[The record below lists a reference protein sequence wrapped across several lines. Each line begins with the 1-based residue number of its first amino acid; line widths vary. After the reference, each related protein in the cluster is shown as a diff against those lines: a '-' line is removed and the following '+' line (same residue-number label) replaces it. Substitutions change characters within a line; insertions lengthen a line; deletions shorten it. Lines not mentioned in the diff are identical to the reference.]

1 MARSSSFNKSRTG
14 TPSKLGGSK
23 AKSTLNPWGKNTA
36 QGTTRKAAPSGT
48 ARKRGT
54 PAADLFKMN
63 YPANDPAQWP
73 IEGDK
78 RLSPTAPTQAKADF
92 HNAAVNHAYLRTTGL
107 S

>member
-1 MARSSSFNKSRTG
+1 MARSSKFNKTRTG
-14 TPSKLGGSK
+14 SSSGLGGRK
-23 AKSTLNPWGKNTA
+23 AKRTLNPWGKNTP
-36 QGTTRKAAPSGT
+36 QGTKSKAAPSGS
-48 ARKRGT
+48 AVRRGT

-73 IEGDK
+73 IEGGK
-78 RLSPTAPTQAKADF
+78 RASATAPTQAKADF